1 MLSALSAVFPKWTPN
16 KSSHTQ
22 PAPDSAAQK
31 NAATS
36 SAAPVDRFYRI
47 VVAPGSKP
55 STEFMETIERNM
67 QAIEQDY
74 AGPVVELLKRK
85 PIEFRVARTFPE
97 LFNKLKTRE
106 AILGNRGLPP
116 ILQQWLKNMREE
128 DPDVL
133 REDLQGKLDPFFKLA
148 VQTVLSGDNDL
159 KLQAA
164 YAKNWRKSELK
175 RPATAASYFNDR
187 IYIAEHG
194 RQEKLA
200 MIRKAKKA
208 LKGVEPPEQLRR
220 TLLGTEKHELAHHID
235 EVTPTEPWKELSSDP
250 AFRECVMKDVRKL
263 AERKL
268 IPYKIDADGTLFF
281 ERPEEAI
288 FPERILLAQAGSI
301 IPESVDAV
309 YPFGE
314 VFSEVLS
321 AMHGDHSKMI
331 EELIYCTTGDENKVG
346 NADAEAFLNQL
357 FPHAKK
363 HVETVILPKIA
374 ERSRQLAE
382 NG

>member
-1 MLSALSAVFPKWTPN
+1 MLSALSAVFPKWTSN
-16 KSSHTQ
+16 KSSRIQ
-22 PAPDSAAQK
+22 PASDSAAQK

-116 ILQQWLKNMREE
+116 IPQQFLRKLREE

-133 REDLQGKLDPFFKLA
+133 RADLKQKPKPIYKLA
-148 VQTVLSGDNDL
+148 IQTVLSGDNDL

-164 YAKNWRKSELK
+164 YARNWRKSELK
-175 RPATAASYFNDR
+175 RPSTAAMYLADR
-187 IYIAEHG
+187 IYIAEQG

-200 MIRKAKKA
+200 MIKKVKKE
-208 LKGVEPPEQLRR
+208 LKGIEPPEQLKPK
-220 TLLGTEKHELAHHID
+220 LLGYEKHELAHHVD
-235 EVTPTEPWKELSSDP
+235 EVTPTDSWKELSSDP
-250 AFRECVMKDVRKL
+250 AFRECVMIDVRKL

-268 IPYKIDADGTLFF
+268 IPFKLDADGTLFF

-321 AMHGDHSKMI
+321 AMHGDHTKMI
-331 EELIYCTTGDENKVG
+331 EALIYCTTGDKDKVG

-357 FPHAKK
+357 FPHTKK
-363 HVETVILPKIA
+363 YVETVLLPKIA